1 MINIYL
7 TIILQK
13 KLIKKSLMII
23 NKYMSFNPFEDEVEN
38 IDEVTEF
45 EVTIWKEQSGRK
57 TNTYFTGWD
66 IDIKQMKDYIKDL
79 KKKHGTNG
87 SVKYL
92 DEDDS
97 QKKLKIQL
105 QGDNVDKVYSFL
117 VEKGIKEENIVIKG

>member
-1 MINIYL
+1 
-7 TIILQK
+7 
-13 KLIKKSLMII
+13 
-23 NKYMSFNPFEDEVEN
+23 MSFNPFEDEVEN

-92 DEDDS
+92 DEDEK